1 MKLLNYKNVK
11 ITVEQ
16 AQKALET
23 IKYFDGIDPAYISA
37 DLAVAY
43 EALEIFIKQ
52 QKENL

>member
-1 MKLLNYKNVK
+1 MKLLK

-23 IKYFDGIDPAYISA
+23 IKSFEGIDPAYISKE
-37 DLAVAY
+37 LAAAY

>member
-1 MKLLNYKNVK
+1 MELLK

-23 IKYFDGIDPAYISA
+23 IKSFESIDPAYISS
-37 DLAVAY
+37 DLAAAY

-52 QKENL
+52 QEKNL